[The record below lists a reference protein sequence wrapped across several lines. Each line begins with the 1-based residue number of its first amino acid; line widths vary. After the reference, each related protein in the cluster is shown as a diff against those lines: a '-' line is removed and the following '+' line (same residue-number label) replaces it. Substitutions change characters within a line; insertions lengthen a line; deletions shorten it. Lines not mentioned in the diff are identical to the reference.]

1 MISIIFLLIIIC
13 NSNAENHIIQLNT
26 FNETYFNLNN
36 EFLIFEYKTNFDNSV
51 KNVEIFF
58 IFDKGN
64 KPSTEI
70 YIYNSYD
77 RIEKDDFGFI
87 NYDYKTS
94 LKDTKYFKI
103 YYNDTTY
110 KDKTKFYI
118 VLYDITTTY
127 EDSIYV
133 NNNIFNLLNNSI
145 SYKHKLDFGMH
156 FYFRIYTDKD
166 LYFHYQAR
174 QISGILVND
183 AYYFYVKDENDVVYS
198 SGQCSGINK
207 YIKIKPNFNYYIEIL
222 VIQNPNF
229 QDISQ
234 FKLSFSK
241 YGEKYWLQDGKTIKI
256 DILTSQYL
264 LFFKN
269 ISNFEVN
276 ESIFFKGHIDYSEHA
291 QEYFYIKYYD
301 SDDFEKL
308 KETFSSEKYKF
319 DKTIGY
325 LKNGGDFQF
334 NTEKNNYSQKGILFG
349 VFIDNDFWTGIE
361 PTSLYIN
368 VTHKEENS
376 EEKRYEEEEEE
387 ERNKENE
394 KDNEEK
400 EEENH
405 KEDKEDK
412 KEKDDKSKDN
422 TNREKEEYNI
432 ININLY
438 IYIGIGGIT
447 LFFITI
453 ICRCYCFSSKNIKNS
468 LVNINVETILINS
481 ENQSNKQSFSKG

>member
-241 YGEKYWLQDGKTIKI
+241 FGEKYWL
-256 DILTSQYL
+256 
-264 LFFKN
+264 
-269 ISNFEVN
+269 
-276 ESIFFKGHIDYSEHA
+276 
-291 QEYFYIKYYD
+291 
-301 SDDFEKL
+301 
-308 KETFSSEKYKF
+308 
-319 DKTIGY
+319 
-325 LKNGGDFQF
+325 
-334 NTEKNNYSQKGILFG
+334 
-349 VFIDNDFWTGIE
+349 
-361 PTSLYIN
+361 
-368 VTHKEENS
+368 
-376 EEKRYEEEEEE
+376 
-387 ERNKENE
+387 
-394 KDNEEK
+394 
-400 EEENH
+400 
-405 KEDKEDK
+405 
-412 KEKDDKSKDN
+412 
-422 TNREKEEYNI
+422 
-432 ININLY
+432 
-438 IYIGIGGIT
+438 
-447 LFFITI
+447 
-453 ICRCYCFSSKNIKNS
+453 
-468 LVNINVETILINS
+468 
-481 ENQSNKQSFSKG
+481 